1 MWDTWSLFVHIHQ
14 LCMLTMSI
22 FQCLLSVVVKHGVI
36 LPVKCYK
43 VDWRKQCNLK
53 VSTCIR
59 YQHVI
64 YVYNLNLT
72 QTCNFSSASGSI
84 SITQV
89 PSNIVNSGM
98 AVQLECV
105 GFSNSVKRVE
115 WIRHTIVYQES
126 QFLINNVT
134 SDDEGF
140 YTCKV
145 TYEDDTFQTMDWTL
159 NIKCKLYLVFL

>member
-1 MWDTWSLFVHIHQ
+1 
-14 LCMLTMSI
+14 
-22 FQCLLSVVVKHGVI
+22 
-36 LPVKCYK
+36 
-43 VDWRKQCNLK
+43 
-53 VSTCIR
+53 
-59 YQHVI
+59 
-64 YVYNLNLT
+64 
-72 QTCNFSSASGSI
+72 
-84 SITQV
+84 
-89 PSNIVNSGM
+89 M